1 MVNEIRTAFGSLEE
15 TNRLL
20 DVKVRLVPGLVE
32 ERFGWRPRTVS
43 RVLIVPADDTLRRVV
58 ARHSATMDAAYPAR
72 SREVR
77 AWIHRPSGTLRGL
90 WFLSEAANSD
100 SVSA

>member
-43 RVLIVPADDTLRRVV
+43 RVLIVPADDTLRRI
-58 ARHSATMDAAYPAR
+58 ASRHSATMDAAYPAAR
-72 SREVR
+72 MGAGGRRRWMSNPGGENR
-77 AWIHRPSGTLRGL
+77 LR
-90 WFLSEAANSD
+90 
-100 SVSA
+100 